1 VKASKGN
8 KKKNRSA
15 GRIKDSN
22 KNRRRQ
28 LLPALMAVGS
38 ACGIMVTPAAALEL
52 GELKIDSSLGQPLR
66 ASIAYALNPHEGL
79 YDFCVYLRP
88 GLAANGL
95 PTLSKATVSIADGKI
110 LLTGG
115 RAIREPLLTM
125 QVSIDCPYTANLS
138 REYTLMLNPPTP
150 VIREQPLATEPST
163 ASETPVTT
171 VTAKA
176 PKSQPGAVTRRNVDQ
191 SPIAQNS
198 RYLVQRGD
206 TAGDI
211 ASRIEDR
218 SMALWPAV
226 DRIFGANP
234 DAFMDSDINRLKAGS
249 WLEIPDLS
257 VAAQEV
263 TPAPTT
269 VADAPPSEAAE
280 FSAYTGYDAA
290 VVADESPLVTDESP
304 LVTDEA
310 TVVTEVADPP
320 VSEADT
326 SNSDFAELRPGDVVV
341 GSDNPFLVATGAEAD
356 TTETIDIPDT
366 EILQPALQPVP
377 VVSTSQ
383 GNEIAGKTSGSWSW
397 LIWLGGTGLAL
408 ILGLLL
414 FGQRFRQ
421 RFGSVAVGVASE
433 PLPSRR
439 RTDANA
445 QPAATVQDVDF
456 QVPDE
461 SPHSASLTL
470 DADFGDGS
478 GLQDTSDMDVA
489 QDFGFSAS
497 STFDE
502 ELDMVLPEGADA
514 EDDSGPTDIIEP
526 SARPEDSVVVD
537 NEVMPNEDDDADYD
551 LSMIVDVTKQDVV
564 EFDAT
569 EKDLQAVQVD
579 SDSKPASDDYTV
591 NKDVDYKVLEQDYED
606 EFTATRALNLEIEKA
621 AAQLADRMDIDATGE
636 MTAQLPRNA
645 QAQNDDVNDLYV
657 TGSTEEI
664 TAEIQATDDDV
675 TVEMPA
681 DENAVTAEM
690 EVESGIVDTKKK
702 KKAS

>member
-1 VKASKGN
+1 
-8 KKKNRSA
+8 
-15 GRIKDSN
+15 
-22 KNRRRQ
+22 
-28 LLPALMAVGS
+28 MAVGS

-163 ASETPVTT
+163 ASETAVTT
-171 VTAKA
+171 VTAEA

-226 DRIFGANP
+226 DRIFVANP
-234 DAFMDSDINRLKAGS
+234 DAFMDGDINRLKAGS

-269 VADAPPSEAAE
+269 VADAPPSEAAD
-280 FSAYTGYDAA
+280 FSAYTGYDAP
-290 VVADESPLVTDESP
+290 VVTDESP

-320 VSEADT
+320 LSEADT

-341 GSDNPFLVATGAEAD
+341 GSDSPFLVATGAEAD

-383 GNEIAGKTSGSWSW
+383 GNEIAGKTTGSWSW

-445 QPAATVQDVDF
+445 QPAATVEDVDF
-456 QVPDE
+456 QVQDE

-478 GLQDTSDMDVA
+478 GLQDTSDIDVA

-526 SARPEDSVVVD
+526 TARPEDSVVLD

-564 EFDAT
+564 EYDAT
-569 EKDLQAVQVD
+569 AKDLQAVQVE
-579 SDSKPASDDYTV
+579 SDSKPASDDHTV
-591 NKDVDYKVLEQDYED
+591 NQGVDYKILEQDYED
-606 EFTATRALNLEIEKA
+606 EFTATQALNLEIEKA

-636 MTAQLPRNA
+636 MTAQLPKNA

-675 TVEMPA
+675 TLEMPA
-681 DENAVTAEM
+681 DENDVTAEM

>member
-1 VKASKGN
+1 
-8 KKKNRSA
+8 
-15 GRIKDSN
+15 
-22 KNRRRQ
+22 
-28 LLPALMAVGS
+28 MAVGS
-38 ACGIMVTPAAALEL
+38 ACGMMVTPAAALEL
-52 GELKIDSSLGQPLR
+52 GDLKIDSSLGQPLR
-66 ASIAYALNPHEGL
+66 ASIAFALNPHEGL
-79 YDFCVYLRP
+79 YDFCVYIRP

-95 PTLSKATVSIADGKI
+95 PALSKAAVRIADGKI
-110 LLTGG
+110 LFTGS

-150 VIREQPLATEPST
+150 VVREQPLTIEPST
-163 ASETPVTT
+163 ASDAPAST
-171 VTAKA
+171 VTADA
-176 PKSQPGAVTRRNVDQ
+176 PTPQPRAATRRNVDQ
-191 SPIAQNS
+191 TPIAQSS

-211 ASRIEDR
+211 ASRIQDR
-218 SMALWPAV
+218 SIALWPAV
-226 DRIFGANP
+226 DRILGANP
-234 DAFMDSDINRLKAGS
+234 DAFMDGDINRLKAGS

-257 VAAQEV
+257 VAVQEV
-263 TPAPTT
+263 TAAPAM
-269 VADAPPSEAAE
+269 VADAPPSEAAD
-280 FSAYTGYDAA
+280 FSAYTGYEAPA
-290 VVADESPLVTDESP
+290 VTEESPLVTDDMT
-304 LVTDEA
+304 VA
-310 TVVTEVADPP
+310 TGVEEPP
-320 VSEADT
+320 ISEADT
-326 SNSDFAELRPGDVVV
+326 GNSDFAELKPGDVVV
-341 GSDNPFLVATGAEAD
+341 GSDSPFVVPTGVEAD

-366 EILQPALQPVP
+366 EILEPAIQPVP

-383 GNEIAGKTSGSWSW
+383 GNETAGKTNGSWSW

-433 PLPSRR
+433 TSPSRR

-445 QPAATVQDVDF
+445 QPAATVGDVDF

-497 STFDE
+497 SAFDE
-502 ELDMVLPEGADA
+502 ELDMVIPEGADA
-514 EDDSGPTDIIEP
+514 EDESGATDIIEP
-526 SARPEDSVVVD
+526 SERLQDSVVLD
-537 NEVMPNEDDDADYD
+537 SEVMPNEDDNADYD

-564 EFDAT
+564 ESDAT
-569 EKDLQAVQVD
+569 EKDLQAVQVA
-579 SDSKPASDDYTV
+579 SESKPGSDDNTA
-591 NKDVDYKVLEQDYED
+591 NQDVDYKVLEQDYQD
-606 EFTATRALNLEIEKA
+606 EFTATQALNLEIEKA

-636 MTAQLPRNA
+636 MTAQLPKNA

-664 TAEIQATDDDV
+664 TAEIQAAEDDL
-675 TVEMPA
+675 TLEMPA
-681 DENAVTAEM
+681 GENDVTAEM
-690 EVESGIVDTKKK
+690 EVESGIIDTKKK

>member
-1 VKASKGN
+1 MKASKGN

-15 GRIKDSN
+15 RRIKDSN
-22 KNRRRQ
+22 KNRRKQ

-38 ACGIMVTPAAALEL
+38 ACGMLVTPAAALEL
-52 GELKIDSSLGQPLR
+52 GDLKIDSSLGQPLR

-79 YDFCVYLRP
+79 YDFCVYIRP

-95 PTLSKATVSIADGKI
+95 PALSKATVSIADGKI
-110 LLTGG
+110 LFTGS

-150 VIREQPLATEPST
+150 VVREQSLATEPSI
-163 ASETPVTT
+163 ASETPATT
-171 VTAKA
+171 VTAEA
-176 PKSQPGAVTRRNVDQ
+176 PKPQPRAETRRNIDQ
-191 SPIAQNS
+191 TPIEQNS

-206 TAGDI
+206 NAGDI
-211 ASRIEDR
+211 ASRIANR

-226 DRIFGANP
+226 DRIFAANP
-234 DAFMDSDINRLKAGS
+234 DAFMDGDMNRLKAGS

-269 VADAPPSEAAE
+269 VADAPPSEAAG
-280 FSAYTGYDAA
+280 FSAYTGYEAP
-290 VVADESPLVTDESP
+290 VVSDESPLVADEP
-304 LVTDEA
+304 
-310 TVVTEVADPP
+310 TVVPDVEEPP
-320 VSEADT
+320 VTVADT
-326 SNSDFAELRPGDVVV
+326 SDSEFADLKPGDVVV
-341 GSDNPFLVATGAEAD
+341 SDSPFVTATGAEAD
-356 TTETIDIPDT
+356 STETIDIPDI
-366 EILQPALQPVP
+366 EILEPAIQPVP

-383 GNEIAGKTSGSWSW
+383 SNETAGTTNGSWSW

-433 PLPSRR
+433 TLPSRR

-445 QPAATVQDVDF
+445 QPAATVEDVDF
-456 QVPDE
+456 QIPDE

-478 GLQDTSDMDVA
+478 GLQDTYDMDVA

-497 STFDE
+497 SGFDE
-502 ELDMVLPEGADA
+502 ELDMVIPEGADA
-514 EDDSGPTDIIEP
+514 EDESGPTDIIEP
-526 SARPEDSVVVD
+526 SARPEDSVVLD
-537 NEVMPNEDDDADYD
+537 GEVMPSEDDNADYD

-564 EFDAT
+564 ESDAT

-579 SDSKPASDDYTV
+579 SESEPGSDDYTV
-591 NKDVDYKVLEQDYED
+591 NQDVDYKILEQDYED
-606 EFTATRALNLEIEKA
+606 EFTATQALNLEIEKA
-621 AAQLADRMDIDATGE
+621 AAQLADRMDINATGE
-636 MTAQLPRNA
+636 MTAQLPKNA
-645 QAQNDDVNDLYV
+645 QAQNDDVNDLDV
-657 TGSTEEI
+657 SGGTEEV
-664 TAEIQATDDDV
+664 TAEIQAAEDDL
-675 TVEMPA
+675 TVEMPSN
-681 DENAVTAEM
+681 ENDVTAEM

-702 KKAS
+702 KRAS